1 MVVLG
6 RAGQAPPLTE
16 GKKEKMKTPVKTR
29 FVRIKLL
36 FSYCVTQDGS
46 VAGFYGKRVEI
57 WAV

>member
-6 RAGQAPPLTE
+6 RAGQAPPLPE
-16 GKKEKMKTPVKTR
+16 GKEKMKTPVRTQ

-46 VAGFYGKRVEI
+46 IAGFYGKRVEI

>member
-1 MVVLG
+1 
-6 RAGQAPPLTE
+6 
-16 GKKEKMKTPVKTR
+16 MKTPVRTQ

-46 VAGFYGKRVEI
+46 IAGFYGKRVEI